1 MAKEQIDEKDKI
13 KIPEELPL
21 LSLKNSVVFPFLTTP
36 LIVGRKKSLE
46 AVRNASKEHNLIVV
60 AAQKEENK
68 EEVSEED
75 IYSVGTVCAIKQVS
89 NISENEIKCIVEGI
103 SRVKIKNFTQT
114 EPYFRVAVELMKET
128 PLVEDEETRNLT
140 TTLRMQVEKFI
151 KLGIP
156 LPTAFVVAA
165 TNISD
170 TEIQADL
177 FASYLLSDT
186 KQKQKILEESN
197 LKKRLKKL
205 TEFLGEELKRF
216 EVQSQIRDKVQKEVG
231 KTQREYYLRQ
241 QLKAIKNELGE
252 FDESVALTKELEKK
266 LQKKKM
272 PKDVKEKVLK
282 EIQRLETIPSMSPEY
297 SYVRT
302 YIEWMLDVP
311 WSEKTKDVL
320 DLKKAKKIL
329 DSDHYDLEKVKTHIL
344 DYLAVRKLKGE
355 TTKGPILCFVGP
367 PGVGKTSLGQSIAKA
382 LGRKFIRMSIGGIR
396 DEAEIRGHRR
406 TYVGALPGRIIQGLT
421 QVGTN
426 NPVFMLDEIDKVG
439 MDYRGDPSSALL
451 EVLDPEQNNSFRDHY
466 LEVPFDLSNVMF
478 ITTANILDTIHPA
491 LRDRMEIIE
500 IPGYSSEE
508 KVHIAKNFLIPKQL
522 KEQGIEKYNI
532 KFDDEAIL
540 TIIEEYTREA
550 GVRNLE
556 REIANICKKIAR
568 EIVEG
573 KKHPEVVTA
582 DTVRKFLGVPKILP
596 SEIEDKNTV
605 GVATGLAYTPVG
617 GDILLIESTYYK
629 GNGNLILTGKLGDV
643 MQESAKAAI
652 SYIRSKAKDFGIDED
667 LFEKSDIHIHVPA
680 GAIPKDGPSAGVA
693 ITTSL
698 VSAFTG
704 IPVLRKVGMTGEI
717 TLRGR
722 VLPIGGL
729 KEKLLA
735 AKRAGLE
742 KVVLPEK
749 NRQDLEEVPENIL
762 KGLKLEFVETID
774 EVLKHALE
782 RSPLKSTEA
791 DEKTKKPESKKPV
804 AEQPVTEKTVAEQP
818 VMEQPATEQPSGFD
832 STISAE

>member
-1 MAKEQIDEKDKI
+1 MAEEKRLGKNREKI

-21 LSLKNSVVFPFLTTP
+21 LSLKNSVIFPFLATP
-36 LIVGRKKSLE
+36 LVVGRKKSLE
-46 AVRNASKEHNLIVV
+46 AVKSASREHKIIVV
-60 AAQKEENK
+60 VAQKEENK
-68 EEVSEED
+68 EQVEKD
-75 IYSVGTVCAIKQVS
+75 DLYDVGTACAIKQVA
-89 NISENEIKCIVEGI
+89 NISENETKCIVEGI
-103 SRVKIKNFTQT
+103 SRVKIKYFTQT
-114 EPYFRVAVELMKET
+114 EPYFRVATEVLEEI
-128 PLVEDEETRNLT
+128 PLIEDEETENLNT
-140 TTLRMQVEKFI
+140 TVRMQVEKFI
-151 KLGIP
+151 QLGIP

-165 TNISD
+165 TNISKPEVQ
-170 TEIQADL
+170 TDL
-177 FASYLLSDT
+177 FASYLLSST
-186 KQKQKILEESN
+186 KQKQKILEENN
-197 LKKRLKKL
+197 LKIRLKKL
-205 TEFLGEELKRF
+205 TEYLGEELKRF
-216 EVQSQIRDKVQKEVG
+216 EVQSQIRDKVHKEVG

-252 FDESVALTKELEKK
+252 FDESIALTRELEKK

-272 PKDVKEKVLK
+272 PKEANDKVLK
-282 EIQRLETIPSMSPEY
+282 EIERLEDIPSMSPEH

-302 YIEWMLDVP
+302 YVELMLDVP
-311 WSEKTKDVL
+311 WSEKTKDVM

-329 DSDHYDLEKVKTHIL
+329 DGDHYDLEKVKTHIL
-344 DYLAVRKLKGE
+344 DYLAVRKLKGKS
-355 TTKGPILCFVGP
+355 TKGPILCFVGP
-367 PGVGKTSLGQSIAKA
+367 PGVGKTSLGQSIAKS

-426 NPVFMLDEIDKVG
+426 NPVFMLDEVDKIG

-451 EVLDPEQNNSFRDHY
+451 EVLDPDQNNSFRDHY
-466 LEVPFDLSNVMF
+466 LEVPFDLSNTMF

-491 LRDRMEIIE
+491 LRDRMETIE

-508 KVHIAKNFLIPKQL
+508 KIHIAEKFLIPKQL
-522 KEQGIEKYNI
+522 KEQGIEKYNV
-532 KFDDEAIL
+532 KFTGEAISL
-540 TIIEEYTREA
+540 IIEEYTREA

-573 KKHPEVVTA
+573 KRYPRNITTKK
-582 DTVRKFLGVPKILP
+582 VRNYLGVSKVLP
-596 SEIEDKNTV
+596 SEIEDKNRV

-617 GDILLIESTYYK
+617 GDILLIESTYY
-629 GNGNLILTGKLGDV
+629 GGSGVLILTGKLGDV

-652 SYIRSKAKDFGIDED
+652 SYIHSRAKDFGIED
-667 LFEKSDIHIHVPA
+667 KLFSKSDIHIHVPA
-680 GAIPKDGPSAGVA
+680 GAVPKDGPSAGVA
-693 ITTSL
+693 ITSSL

-704 IPVLRKVGMTGEI
+704 IPVIRDVGMTGEI

-735 AKRAGLE
+735 AKRAGLK

-749 NRQDLEEVPENIL
+749 NRKDLDDVPKSIL
-762 KGLKLEFVETID
+762 KGLKLEFVENID
-774 EVLKHALE
+774 DVIKHTLE
-782 RSPLKSTEA
+782 RYPSKLESPDDKGVKA
-791 DEKTKKPESKKPV
+791 PV
-804 AEQPVTEKTVAEQP
+804 EEPKIRQSQRFTP
-818 VMEQPATEQPSGFD
+818 
-832 STISAE
+832 TIQ

>member
-1 MAKEQIDEKDKI
+1 MAEEKKFDKNI
-13 KIPEELPL
+13 EKINIPKELPL
-21 LSLKNSVVFPFLTTP
+21 LSLKNSVVFPFLATP

-46 AVRNASKEHNLIVV
+46 AVKTASKEHKIIVV
-60 AAQKEENK
+60 VAQKEENK
-68 EEVSEED
+68 EDVNKDDLYD
-75 IYSVGTVCAIKQVS
+75 IGTACAIKQVS
-89 NISENEIKCIVEGI
+89 NVSENEIKCIVEGI
-103 SRVKIKNFTQT
+103 TRVKIKYFTQT
-114 EPYFRVAVELMKET
+114 EPYFKVVTEVLEDIPYT
-128 PLVEDEETRNLT
+128 EDEETENLNT
-140 TTLRMQVEKFI
+140 TIRMQVEKFI
-151 KLGIP
+151 QLGIP

-165 TNISD
+165 TNV
-170 TEIQADL
+170 TRPEIQSDL
-177 FASYLLSDT
+177 FASYLLSST

-197 LKKRLKKL
+197 LRLRLKKL
-205 TEFLGEELKRF
+205 TKYLGEELKKF

-252 FDESVALTKELEKK
+252 SDESIALTKELEKK
-266 LQKKKM
+266 LQKKKL
-272 PKDVKEKVLK
+272 PKEAKEKVQK
-282 EIQRLETIPSMSPEY
+282 EIERLESIPSMSPEH

-302 YIEWMLDVP
+302 YVEWMLDVP

-329 DSDHYDLEKVKTHIL
+329 DGDHYDLDKVKTHIL
-344 DYLAVRKLKGE
+344 DYLAVRKLKGKA
-355 TTKGPILCFVGP
+355 TKGPILCFVGP
-367 PGVGKTSLGQSIAKA
+367 PGVGKTSLGQSIAKS

-426 NPVFMLDEIDKVG
+426 NPVFMLDEVDKVG

-491 LRDRMEIIE
+491 LRDRMEVIE

-508 KVHIAKNFLIPKQL
+508 KIHIAEKFLIPKQL
-522 KEQGIEKYNI
+522 KEQGVEKYDI
-532 KFDDEAIL
+532 KFEKDAISL
-540 TIIEEYTREA
+540 IIEQYTREA

-556 REIANICKKIAR
+556 REISNICKKIAR
-568 EIVEG
+568 EIVE
-573 KKHPEVVTA
+573 KKKFSRNVT
-582 DTVRKFLGVPKILP
+582 TTKVRDYLGISKILP
-596 SEIEDKNTV
+596 SEIEDKNKI

-629 GNGNLILTGKLGDV
+629 GSGELILTGKLGDV

-652 SYIRSKAKDFGIDED
+652 SYIHSRSKEFGIPET
-667 LFEKSDIHIHVPA
+667 LFDKSDIHIHVPA
-680 GAIPKDGPSAGVA
+680 GAVPKDGPSAGVA
-693 ITTSL
+693 ITSSL
-698 VSAFTG
+698 VSAFTR
-704 IPVLRKVGMTGEI
+704 IPVIRNVGMTGEI

-722 VLPIGGL
+722 ILPIGGL

-735 AKRAGLE
+735 AKRAGLK

-749 NRQDLEEVPENIL
+749 NKKDLDEVPENII
-762 KGLKLEFVETID
+762 KGLKLVFVENIDDVIKHTLEKYPTKTGDTGKKGIVTSDKELKVSETQRISPTI
-774 EVLKHALE
+774 
-782 RSPLKSTEA
+782 
-791 DEKTKKPESKKPV
+791 
-804 AEQPVTEKTVAEQP
+804 Q
-818 VMEQPATEQPSGFD
+818 
-832 STISAE
+832 

>member
-1 MAKEQIDEKDKI
+1 MAEEKRLGKNKEKI

-21 LSLKNSVVFPFLTTP
+21 LSLKNSVVFPFLATP
-36 LIVGRKKSLE
+36 LVVGRKKSLE
-46 AVRNASKEHNLIVV
+46 AVKSASREHKIIVV
-60 AAQKEENK
+60 VAQKEENK
-68 EEVSEED
+68 EQVEKD
-75 IYSVGTVCAIKQVS
+75 DLYDVGTACAIKQVA
-89 NISENEIKCIVEGI
+89 NISESETKCIVEGI
-103 SRVKIKNFTQT
+103 SRVKIKYFTQT
-114 EPYFRVAVELMKET
+114 EPYFRVATEVLEEI
-128 PLVEDEETRNLT
+128 PLIEDEETENLNT
-140 TTLRMQVEKFI
+140 TVRMQVEKFI
-151 KLGIP
+151 QLGIP
-156 LPTAFVVAA
+156 LPTAFVLAA
-165 TNISD
+165 TNISKPEVQ
-170 TEIQADL
+170 TDL
-177 FASYLLSDT
+177 FASYLLSST
-186 KQKQKILEESN
+186 KQKQKILEENN
-197 LKKRLKKL
+197 LKIRLKKL
-205 TEFLGEELKRF
+205 TEYLGEELKRF

-252 FDESVALTKELEKK
+252 FDESIALTRELEKK

-272 PKDVKEKVLK
+272 PKEANDKVLK
-282 EIQRLETIPSMSPEY
+282 EIERLEDIPSMSPEH

-302 YIEWMLDVP
+302 YVELMLDVP
-311 WSEKTKDVL
+311 WSEKTKDVM

-329 DSDHYDLEKVKTHIL
+329 DGDHYDLEKVKTHIL
-344 DYLAVRKLKGE
+344 DYLAVRKLKGKS
-355 TTKGPILCFVGP
+355 TKGPILCFVGP
-367 PGVGKTSLGQSIAKA
+367 PGVGKTSLGQSIAKS

-426 NPVFMLDEIDKVG
+426 NPVFMLDEVDKVG

-451 EVLDPEQNNSFRDHY
+451 EVLDPDQNNSFRDHY
-466 LEVPFDLSNVMF
+466 LEVPFDLSNTMF

-491 LRDRMEIIE
+491 LRDRMETIE

-508 KVHIAKNFLIPKQL
+508 KIHIAEKFLVPKQL
-522 KEQGIEKYNI
+522 KEQGIEKYNV
-532 KFDDEAIL
+532 KFTGEAISL
-540 TIIEEYTREA
+540 IIEEYTREA

-573 KKHPEVVTA
+573 KRYPSNITTKKI
-582 DTVRKFLGVPKILP
+582 RNYLGVSKVLP
-596 SEIEDKNTV
+596 SEIEDKNRV

-617 GDILLIESTYYK
+617 GDILLIESTYY
-629 GNGNLILTGKLGDV
+629 GGSGVLILTGKLGDV

-652 SYIRSKAKDFGIDED
+652 SYIHSRAKDFGIED
-667 LFEKSDIHIHVPA
+667 KLFSKSDIHIHVPA
-680 GAIPKDGPSAGVA
+680 GAVPKDGPSAGVA
-693 ITTSL
+693 ITSSL

-704 IPVLRKVGMTGEI
+704 IPVIRNVGMTGEI

-735 AKRAGLE
+735 AKRAGLK

-749 NRQDLEEVPENIL
+749 NRKDLDEIPKSIL
-762 KGLKLEFVETID
+762 KGLKLEFVENID
-774 EVLKHALE
+774 DVIKHTLE
-782 RSPLKSTEA
+782 RYPSKLESPDDKGVKAPVE
-791 DEKTKKPESKKPV
+791 EPEIRQSQRFTP
-804 AEQPVTEKTVAEQP
+804 
-818 VMEQPATEQPSGFD
+818 
-832 STISAE
+832 TIQ

>member
-1 MAKEQIDEKDKI
+1 MAEEKKFDKNI
-13 KIPEELPL
+13 EKINIPKELPL
-21 LSLKNSVVFPFLTTP
+21 LSLKNSVVFPFLATP

-46 AVRNASKEHNLIVV
+46 AVKTASKEHKIIVV
-60 AAQKEENK
+60 VAQKEENK
-68 EEVSEED
+68 EQVNKDDLYD
-75 IYSVGTVCAIKQVS
+75 IGTACAIKQVS
-89 NISENEIKCIVEGI
+89 DVSENEIKCIVEGI
-103 SRVKIKNFTQT
+103 TRVKIKYFTQT
-114 EPYFRVAVELMKET
+114 EPCFKVVTEVLEDIPYID
-128 PLVEDEETRNLT
+128 DEETENLNT
-140 TTLRMQVEKFI
+140 TIRMQVEKFI
-151 KLGIP
+151 QLGIP

-165 TNISD
+165 TNISRP
-170 TEIQADL
+170 EIQSDL
-177 FASYLLSDT
+177 FASYLLSST

-197 LKKRLKKL
+197 LRLRLKKL
-205 TEFLGEELKRF
+205 TKYLGEELKKF

-252 FDESVALTKELEKK
+252 FDESIALTKELEKK
-266 LQKKKM
+266 LQKKKL
-272 PKDVKEKVLK
+272 PKEAKEKVQK
-282 EIQRLETIPSMSPEY
+282 EIERLESIPSMSPEH

-302 YIEWMLDVP
+302 YVEWMLDVP

-329 DSDHYDLEKVKTHIL
+329 DGDHYDLDKVKTHIL
-344 DYLAVRKLKGE
+344 DYLAVRKLKGK

-367 PGVGKTSLGQSIAKA
+367 PGVGKTSLGQSIAKS

-421 QVGTN
+421 QVVTN
-426 NPVFMLDEIDKVG
+426 NPVFMLDEVDKVG

-491 LRDRMEIIE
+491 LKDRMEVIE

-508 KVHIAKNFLIPKQL
+508 KIHIAEKFLIPKQL
-522 KEQGIEKYNI
+522 KEQGVEKYNI
-532 KFDDEAIL
+532 NFEKDAISL
-540 TIIEEYTREA
+540 IIEQYTREA

-556 REIANICKKIAR
+556 REISNICKKIAR
-568 EIVEG
+568 EIVE
-573 KKHPEVVTA
+573 KKKFSSNVTA
-582 DTVRKFLGVPKILP
+582 VKVRDYLGISKILP
-596 SEIEDKNTV
+596 SEIEDKNKI

-629 GNGNLILTGKLGDV
+629 GNGDLILTGKLGDV

-652 SYIRSKAKDFGIDED
+652 SYIHSRAKDFGISEKV
-667 LFEKSDIHIHVPA
+667 FNKSDIHIHVPA
-680 GAIPKDGPSAGVA
+680 GAVPKDGPSAGVA
-693 ITTSL
+693 ITSSL
-698 VSAFTG
+698 VSAFTR
-704 IPVLRKVGMTGEI
+704 IPVIRNVGMTGEI

-722 VLPIGGL
+722 ILPIGGL

-735 AKRAGLE
+735 AKRAGLK

-749 NRQDLEEVPENIL
+749 NKKDLDEVPDNII
-762 KGLKLEFVETID
+762 KGLKLEFVENID
-774 EVLKHALE
+774 DVIKHTLE
-782 RSPLKSTEA
+782 RYPTKTGRKDKKSTKISDKELKVS
-791 DEKTKKPESKKPV
+791 ETQRISP
-804 AEQPVTEKTVAEQP
+804 
-818 VMEQPATEQPSGFD
+818 
-832 STISAE
+832 TIQ

>member
-1 MAKEQIDEKDKI
+1 MAEEKKFDKNI
-13 KIPEELPL
+13 EKINIPKELPL
-21 LSLKNSVVFPFLTTP
+21 LSLKNSVVFPFLATP

-46 AVRNASKEHNLIVV
+46 AVKTASKEHKIIVV
-60 AAQKEENK
+60 VAQKEENK
-68 EEVSEED
+68 EQVNKDDLYD
-75 IYSVGTVCAIKQVS
+75 IGTACAIKQVS
-89 NISENEIKCIVEGI
+89 DVSENEIKCIVEGI
-103 SRVKIKNFTQT
+103 TRVKIKYFTQT
-114 EPYFRVAVELMKET
+114 EPCFKVVTEVLEDIPYID
-128 PLVEDEETRNLT
+128 DEETENLNT
-140 TTLRMQVEKFI
+140 TIRMQVEKFI
-151 KLGIP
+151 QLGIP

-165 TNISD
+165 TNISRP
-170 TEIQADL
+170 EIQSDL
-177 FASYLLSDT
+177 FASYLLSST

-197 LKKRLKKL
+197 LRLRLKKL
-205 TEFLGEELKRF
+205 TKYLGEELKKF

-252 FDESVALTKELEKK
+252 FDESIALTKELEKK
-266 LQKKKM
+266 LQKKKL
-272 PKDVKEKVLK
+272 PKEAKEKVQK
-282 EIQRLETIPSMSPEY
+282 EIERLESIPSMSPEH

-302 YIEWMLDVP
+302 YVEWMLDVP

-344 DYLAVRKLKGE
+344 DYLAVRKLKGK

-367 PGVGKTSLGQSIAKA
+367 PGVGKTSLGHSIAKS

-421 QVGTN
+421 QVVTN
-426 NPVFMLDEIDKVG
+426 NPVFMLDEVDKVG

-491 LRDRMEIIE
+491 LKDRMEVIE

-508 KVHIAKNFLIPKQL
+508 KIHIAEKFLIPKQL
-522 KEQGIEKYNI
+522 KEQGVEKYNI
-532 KFDDEAIL
+532 NFEKDAISL
-540 TIIEEYTREA
+540 IIEQYTREA

-556 REIANICKKIAR
+556 REISNICKKTAR
-568 EIVEG
+568 EIVE
-573 KKHPEVVTA
+573 KKKFSRNVTA
-582 DTVRKFLGVPKILP
+582 VKVRDYLGISKILP
-596 SEIEDKNTV
+596 SEIEDKNKI

-629 GNGNLILTGKLGDV
+629 GNGDLILTGKLGDV

-652 SYIRSKAKDFGIDED
+652 SYIHSRAKDFGISEKV
-667 LFEKSDIHIHVPA
+667 FNKSDIHIHVPA
-680 GAIPKDGPSAGVA
+680 GAVPKDGPSAGVA
-693 ITTSL
+693 ITSSL
-698 VSAFTG
+698 VSAFTR
-704 IPVLRKVGMTGEI
+704 IPVIRNVGMTGEI

-735 AKRAGLE
+735 AKRAGLK

-749 NRQDLEEVPENIL
+749 NKRDLDEVPDNII
-762 KGLKLEFVETID
+762 KGLKLEFVENID
-774 EVLKHALE
+774 DVIKHTLE
-782 RSPLKSTEA
+782 RYPTKTGRKDKKSTKISDKELKVS
-791 DEKTKKPESKKPV
+791 ETQRISP
-804 AEQPVTEKTVAEQP
+804 
-818 VMEQPATEQPSGFD
+818 
-832 STISAE
+832 TIQ